1 MAEAKKRLTEM
12 FFKYLEIFG
21 LIAVGMFLGWLLF
34 GYPAHAS
41 LGDVVYNND
50 VKETVMEDIE
60 YPFTLSYTTPDGE
73 NVSVEIK
80 DEGQSED
87 EYHKMFETC
96 GYDVP
101 FSVD

>member
-1 MAEAKKRLTEM
+1 MAEVKKRLTAL

-21 LIAVGMFLGWLLF
+21 LIAVGMFLGWFLF
-34 GYPAHAS
+34 GSSARAS
-41 LGDVVYNND
+41 LGDVVYNSD
-50 VKETVMEDIE
+50 VKETAMEDIE

-80 DEGQSED
+80 NDGQSED